1 MKIKNI
7 IQLFI
12 TGFIYVSC
20 ISANTFFISRLNYP
34 LMFISSIFTNL
45 ALGYSVKILS
55 FGDWYS
61 RIIYGLGCAI
71 GCVTGT
77 FLATMLIK

>member
-1 MKIKNI
+1 
-7 IQLFI
+7 
-12 TGFIYVSC
+12 
-20 ISANTFFISRLNYP
+20 
-34 LMFISSIFTNL
+34 MFVSSIFTNL

-61 RIIYGLGCAI
+61 RVIYALGCAI

-77 FLATMLIK
+77 FLATMLLK